1 MTEDEN
7 NGYGYVVDGKI
18 DLRTVGPTE
27 VSAMVNALVI
37 HLGYTP
43 KATDTTGISGW
54 RSTHLLHEGGPLRRS
69 ACSSSRSSAR
79 SAVSSRQITRRKSAL
94 SVTHTRIT
102 CND

>member
-43 KATDTTGISGW
+43 KATDTTGHI
-54 RSTHLLHEGGPLRRS
+54 RRAFDTS
-69 ACSSSRSSAR
+69 P
-79 SAVSSRQITRRKSAL
+79 TRRGTVEEVGVFIKPQLCEECGQFAADYPAKVCIICHSYKD
-94 SVTHTRIT
+94 HMQ
-102 CND
+102 